1 MSNSLQ
7 HHGLQHARFLCP
19 SLFPGVCLNSCPL
32 SQHSSSLHS
41 AIRVVSFEVVISPAT
56 LLLFFFFF
64 LQSGENVQPPAH
76 LDQAALGAG
85 DDHRCTSWLFL
96 VVMPASPSLGSV
108 VTHWELSYPL
118 HCVHVPRPQSSS
130 LEWLCIIWRGWG
142 VLSASDEAGL
152 VHSDRTV
159 GVLTMVAV
167 T

>member
-64 LQSGENVQPPAH
+64 TVRGKRP
-76 LDQAALGAG
+76 
-85 DDHRCTSWLFL
+85 TSCSF
-96 VVMPASPSLGSV
+96 
-108 VTHWELSYPL
+108 
-118 HCVHVPRPQSSS
+118 RSSCLRS
-130 LEWLCIIWRGWG
+130 RGWSQMHQLA
-142 VLSASDEAGL
+142 LSCSHAGL
-152 VHSDRTV
+152 TFFRKCSNPLGTQLPIALCTCPTPTEQQP
-159 GVLTMVAV
+159 GVALYYLEGMRSFVCFGWSWFSA
-167 T
+167 